1 MPPIT
6 IPTID
11 SLPEPPTKADPVNF
25 SARADTFLGA
35 LPDFA
40 DTTNAAITEM
50 NKIGAGLDQQTPIA
64 AYDDETTY
72 NFPTVAAGSDGY
84 SYRCLGTNVLGDDP
98 VGSAT
103 GNWVMLNDGRPGP
116 LPTGVRLTG
125 GIIGLGFTKTVE
137 ASVTVHPG
145 VCFDSTGTIRLALAA
160 EQVVSTPAGS
170 GYDLYLC
177 ADGVVR
183 VEDAALGLGGSSITQ
198 VKRWLGTSFNKLD
211 SDRLHYGW
219 RPHYLKGDEL
229 HFTYF
234 FTPPENLK
242 TSQVGF
248 DYFFPHTPPEK
259 VKNYTLG
266 FSTQDTPAEVSVF
279 RDYAG
284 SLREVFIK
292 HIPDSSTNKIMYG
305 VQVLPEDV
313 LQANAILTTYILS
326 VTFNR

>member
-25 SARADTFLGA
+25 AARADTFLGA

-103 GNWVMLNDGRPGP
+103 GNWVLLNGGRPGPGP
-116 LPTGVRLTG
+116 LPTGVPMKG

-145 VCFDSTGTIRLALAA
+145 VCFDETGTIRLVLAA
-160 EQVVSTPAGS
+160 EQVVATPTSTPW

-177 ADGVVR
+177 VDGVVR
-183 VEDAALGLGGSSITQ
+183 TEAIDSMNGGASIPQAKRWIGSSFNFENPGSSLQPHKLEGDI
-198 VKRWLGTSFNKLD
+198 VRFNTSSFSPGFDVSTLEIGF
-211 SDRLHYGW
+211 SSIL
-219 RPHYLKGDEL
+219 L
-229 HFTYF
+229 
-234 FTPPENLK
+234 FTPADRIKSFYL
-242 TSQVGF
+242 
-248 DYFFPHTPPEK
+248 
-259 VKNYTLG
+259 
-266 FSTQDTPAEVSVF
+266 VF
-279 RDYAG
+279 
-284 SLREVFIK
+284 
-292 HIPDSSTNKIMYG
+292 DSSAAPFDISIKRGGTVFHGLNMAAATSSGKSPAVRMFTEDTIVANKT
-305 VQVLPEDV
+305 VQTYVS
-313 LQANAILTTYILS
+313 AIH
-326 VTFNR
+326 FNR